1 MYIRAG
7 YAATVF
13 GGQMLVLGGGD
24 GQQGLHGV
32 FALKLA
38 GLSYMFAFEGLS
50 YMLAGLSYV

>member
-1 MYIRAG
+1 MYIYIYIYMYIRAG

-38 GLSYMFAFEGLS
+38 GL
-50 YMLAGLSYV
+50 